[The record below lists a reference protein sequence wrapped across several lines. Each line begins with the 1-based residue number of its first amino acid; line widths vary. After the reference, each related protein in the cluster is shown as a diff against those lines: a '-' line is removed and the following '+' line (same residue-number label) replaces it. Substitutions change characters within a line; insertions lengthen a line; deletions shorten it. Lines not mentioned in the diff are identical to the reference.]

1 MASEEE
7 DTEVSF
13 HPRYAG
19 GADPEM
25 SSSSS
30 DDEFSDA
37 SDQVMHVASETPGI
51 EMGDAPERHDQDPF
65 YPCHMGDVASL
76 ARGGVPRRQAGPET
90 SKFIA
95 PDPPRSSLNRGPKTN
110 EFPSKGGPAINGTC
124 MAKLTQNHTAI
135 GANALNIF
143 QATKRRN
150 TNSAKLLM

>member
-1 MASEEE
+1 
-7 DTEVSF
+7 
-13 HPRYAG
+13 
-19 GADPEM
+19 M

-37 SDQVMHVASETPGI
+37 SDQVMHVASETPEI

-110 EFPSKGGPAINGTC
+110 EFPSKGVPRYCYYYFASLI
-124 MAKLTQNHTAI
+124 L
-135 GANALNIF
+135 LD
-143 QATKRRN
+143 
-150 TNSAKLLM
+150 NSLCWLGIS

>member
-110 EFPSKGGPAINGTC
+110 EFPSKGGPAIISMPWKIC
-124 MAKLTQNHTAI
+124 IDQLTIYTRTSKNYRQMTVNFHE
-135 GANALNIF
+135 NAHIF
-143 QATKRRN
+143 A
-150 TNSAKLLM
+150 